1 MNFTTICLAG
11 CDLLEHKNGPC
22 WENSN
27 CDTSSGNATCVCD
40 ENFMIDPN
48 NATACIPEDPCT
60 SIDPYTCDAVANSE
74 CINLNGVGQCKCA
87 QNFELYN
94 QSSGVWSALSD
105 TDYFDNT
112 DTNKKCVSG
121 TPCIGNTDCDETENK
136 ECIVQSDTTGLPA
149 SFCQCTDGWES
160 SDNNTLTVLTNNAA
174 DLTCVDVNEC
184 ESTELNTCVLPKV
197 CDNKNGTFECIC
209 GDGYLANSTSHC
221 VACDGPGAYLE
232 QEICACGA
240 SNSTINTDGNLCIC
254 DTGYNSTTGESC
266 DDIDECADESDN
278 CNEVS
283 EVCDNTDG
291 SFVCNCATN
300 FTLDETDSV
309 CKRDC
314 EDGFLLHSDN
324 LQCVACAG
332 PGASLDSDAC
342 TCTAANSTIN
352 TDSDACVCDDGYQT
366 SQDGESCEDIDECT
380 TNAHDC
386 NPISETCANNDG
398 SFTCDCATGFTLDTD
413 DDICKIDCEDG
424 SIRHSNNTA
433 CVECSGPGANLESD
447 LCACSDDNSA
457 LNSDG
462 NACECNSGYETSGD
476 LCADIDECD
485 VGTDNCTDISEVCNN
500 NNGSYT
506 CDCAIDFT
514 LDTDDDICKKD
525 CGNGTLLHSNNIECV
540 ACSGPGAVLD
550 ENDACSCPAA
560 NSTLNTDVCECDTG
574 YELSDDGSSCED
586 IDECAEGTDD
596 CDDESQ
602 ECLNNDGSF
611 TCNCAS
617 GFTLDVSDDTCKK
630 DCADGEL
637 LHSNNTACVPC
648 SGPGAV
654 LTADVCSCTGDLHSG
669 INDSGD
675 GCVCGDHYKSNAN
688 NTECIL
694 ETCDDVDCS
703 AIVDAECDVDSSTS
717 FAMCKCSNGTAPY
730 TRNSSDADWADS
742 GHVFF
747 TTVDSDLSAC
757 FDATPCETDSCS
769 DNQHCIAG
777 ETDDKEPIAVCK
789 CNDGYADE
797 NATESPADNNTLVCA
812 DINECDDSSTNDCL
826 VDSQVCDNTIGSYEC
841 SCASGYLANEDTS
854 TQGANPCIE
863 CSGPGASAA
872 SGSCACDSNM
882 FSEIR
887 KV

>member
-1 MNFTTICLAG
+1 MLKTFISNGTECVCQA
-11 CDLLEHKNGPC
+11 DYLL
-22 WENSN
+22 NSN
-27 CDTSSGNATCVCD
+27 G
-40 ENFMIDPN
+40 
-48 NATACIPEDPCT
+48 TACLSCSGPGAALDNDVCSCT
-60 SIDPYTCDAVANSE
+60 A
-74 CINLNGVGQCKCA
+74 
-87 QNFELYN
+87 
-94 QSSGVWSALSD
+94 
-105 TDYFDNT
+105 
-112 DTNKKCVSG
+112 
-121 TPCIGNTDCDETENK
+121 
-136 ECIVQSDTTGLPA
+136 
-149 SFCQCTDGWES
+149 
-160 SDNNTLTVLTNNAA
+160 
-174 DLTCVDVNEC
+174 
-184 ESTELNTCVLPKV
+184 
-197 CDNKNGTFECIC
+197 
-209 GDGYLANSTSHC
+209 ANSTINSDGDACECDAGYEASQDGESCDDIDECTEETDTCDDVSQACENTDGSFICNCATNFTLDVTDNVCKRDCADGTLLHSNNNEC
-221 VACDGPGAYLE
+221 VECSGPGAALNND
-232 QEICACGA
+232 ACSCTA
-240 SNSTINTDGNLCIC
+240 SNSTINTDGNACVC
-254 DTGYNSTTGESC
+254 DTGYETSQDGQSC
-266 DDIDECADESDN
+266 DDIDECTDESDN
-278 CNEVS
+278 CLEVS

-314 EDGFLLHSDN
+314 DDGFLLHSDN

-332 PGASLDSDAC
+332 PGASLENDAC

-352 TDSDACVCDDGYQT
+352 ADSDACVCDDGYQT
-366 SQDGESCEDIDECT
+366 SQDGESCEDIDECST
-380 TNAHDC
+380 DAHGCNA
-386 NPISETCANNDG
+386 ISETCVNNDG
-398 SFTCDCATGFTLDTD
+398 SFSCDCATGFTLDTD
-413 DDICKIDCEDG
+413 DDTCKIDCEDG

-447 LCACSDDNSA
+447 LCACSDDNSV

-485 VGTDNCTDISEVCNN
+485 VGTANCTDISEVCNN

-506 CDCAIDFT
+506 CDCATDFT

-550 ENDACSCPAA
+550 GNDACSCPAA

-586 IDECAEGTDD
+586 IDECTEGTDD
-596 CDDESQ
+596 CDVESE

-654 LTADVCSCTGDLHSG
+654 LTADVCSCTGDVHSG

-703 AIVDAECDVDSSTS
+703 AIVDAECDIDSSTS

-789 CNDGYADE
+789 CNDGYADA
-797 NATESPADNNTLVCA
+797 NATEAPADSNTLVCA
-812 DINECDDSSTNDCL
+812 DIDECDDASTNDCL
-826 VDSQVCDNTIGSYEC
+826 VDSQVCDNTVGSYDC

-863 CSGPGASAA
+863 CSGPGSSAA